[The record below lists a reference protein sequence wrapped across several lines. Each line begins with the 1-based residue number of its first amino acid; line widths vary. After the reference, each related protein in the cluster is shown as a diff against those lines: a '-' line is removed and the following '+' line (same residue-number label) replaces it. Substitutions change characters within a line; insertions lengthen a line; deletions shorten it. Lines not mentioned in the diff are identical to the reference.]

1 MVDHCPAYRFEGFT
15 FDLMRGALLDAQG
28 AEIRLRPKAFDLLHY
43 FVGSAGRLIGR
54 DEILAAVWP
63 GVFVTEDSIGLC
75 VRQLRA
81 ALGDP
86 DGRMLRTVPRRG
98 YLFAAGVSRL
108 DAAPPLRASLPTA
121 SPTEPAPLGAAEA
134 RSAGPP
140 MLVVLPFANMTAD
153 PEQEYFA
160 DGITEDLTTALS
172 HLRWFAVIA
181 RNSAFTYKG
190 RPVDVR
196 QVGRELGVGYVLE
209 GSVRK
214 AGRRLRITAQ
224 LCDAETGGH
233 VWAERF
239 DGDLAD
245 VFDLQDRV
253 TEAVVG
259 AIEPSLRLA
268 EVERARSCPTNSLT
282 AYDLYLRALPQ
293 GYASREGSD
302 EAQRLLRQAIA
313 LDPGYIVATGTLAR
327 MHTFRFAQGWS
338 KEGDV
343 EEAVRCARQ
352 VERSGRND
360 PSALSAAA
368 HALAYLARDYEAGL
382 AAAHRA
388 FLLAPNSAVVLLSF
402 GWMRAYSGEADAAL
416 ELIGRAKRLSP
427 VDPVAFIFSAALSYA
442 HFVAG
447 RYDMA
452 AQAAR
457 QAVRDRS
464 SYLVAQRLLAASL
477 GQLGRAEEATETMR
491 ALLAL
496 TPGYTLAD
504 AVGHASMR
512 DTATRDR
519 FLNGLRR
526 AGLPE

>member
-1 MVDHCPAYRFEGFT
+1 LV
-15 FDLMRGALLDAQG
+15 RGALLDAQG
-28 AEIRLRPKAFDLLHY
+28 AELRLRPKAFALLHHL
-43 FVGSAGRLIGR
+43 VGNAGRLIGR
-54 DEILAAVWP
+54 DDILAAVWP
-63 GVFVTEDSIGLC
+63 GVFVTEDSISLC
-75 VRQLRA
+75 VRQVRA

-86 DGRMLRTVPRRG
+86 DGRLLRTVPRRG
-98 YLFAAGVSRL
+98 YLLAAEVSRL
-108 DAAPPLRASLPTA
+108 DAAPPPTPAPTA
-121 SPTEPAPLGAAEA
+121 STAEPAPRGAVET
-134 RSAGPP
+134 RWAGRP

-172 HLRWFAVIA
+172 HLRWFVVIA

-190 RPVDVR
+190 RAVDVR
-196 QVGRELGVGYVLE
+196 QIGSELGVGYALE

-214 AGRRLRITAQ
+214 AGGRLRITAQ
-224 LCDAETGGH
+224 LCEVETGGH

-268 EVERARSCPTNSLT
+268 EVERARSRPTKSLS

-313 LDPGYIVATGTLAR
+313 LDPDYIVATGTLAR

-343 EEAVRCARQ
+343 EEGVRCARQ
-352 VERSGRND
+352 VEQSGRND
-360 PSALSAAA
+360 PGALSAAA
-368 HALAYLARDYEAGL
+368 HALAYLARDYEAGF

-388 FLLAPNSAVVLLSF
+388 FLLAPNSAVVLLSY
-402 GWMRAYSGEADAAL
+402 GWMRAYLGEADAAL

-442 HFVAG
+442 HFVVG
-447 RYDMA
+447 RYDLA
-452 AQAAR
+452 AHTAL
-457 QAVRDRS
+457 QAVRDRP
-464 SYLVAQRLLAASL
+464 SYLVAHRLLAASL
-477 GQLGRAEEATETMR
+477 GQLGRVEEAAEAAR

-496 TPGYTLAD
+496 TPGYTIAD

-512 DTATRDR
+512 DPAMRDR

>member
-1 MVDHCPAYRFEGFT
+1 MLDPQSTYRFEGFT
-15 FDLMRGALLDAQG
+15 FDLVRGALLDAQG
-28 AEIRLRPKAFDLLHY
+28 VEIRLRPKAFDLLRY
-43 FVGSAGRLIGR
+43 FVGSAGRLVGR

-86 DGRMLRTVPRRG
+86 DDRMLRTVPRRG

-108 DAAPPLRASLPTA
+108 DAAPPPAPMPTA
-121 SPTEPAPLGAAEA
+121 PAAEPAPLGVPKD
-134 RSAGPP
+134 RSTGPT

-160 DGITEDLTTALS
+160 DGITEDLTTSLS

-190 RPVDVR
+190 RAVDVR
-196 QVGRELGVGYVLE
+196 RVGRELGVGYALE

-224 LCDAETGGH
+224 LCEVETGGH

-268 EVERARSCPTNSLT
+268 EVERARSRPTRSLS

-360 PSALSAAA
+360 PGALSAAA

-388 FLLAPNSAVVLLSF
+388 FLLAPNSAGVLLSY

-447 RYDMA
+447 RYDLA

-477 GQLGRAEEATETMR
+477 GHLGRAEEAAGAVR

-504 AVGHASMR
+504 AAGHASMR
-512 DTATRDR
+512 DPATRDQ